1 MDSAK
6 ELLIINTVR
15 ARFGTVVSD
24 AFVSKGEINLSI
36 DKGSL
41 LDVCRFL
48 KSESDLQ
55 INYVSDICGVDY
67 HPETPRFEVVY
78 NLVSVTRKIR
88 LRLKTRLS
96 DGETIDS
103 VTAVWRGADWPER
116 ETYDMYG
123 IVFDNHP
130 NLKRIYMP
138 KDWEGFPLRKDYP
151 LKGYKDQYNPFG
163 EEKKK

>member
-1 MDSAK
+1 VGHPPK
-6 ELLIINTVR
+6 GRV
-15 ARFGTVVSD
+15 G
-24 AFVSKGEINLSI
+24 GEITLCVNKS
-36 DKGSL
+36 GL
-41 LDVCRFL
+41 LDICRFL

-55 INYVSDICGVDY
+55 INYVADICGVDY

-78 NLVSVTRKIR
+78 NLVSITRKIR
-88 LRLKTRLS
+88 LRLKVRLS

-103 VTAVWRGADWPER
+103 VTSMWRGADWPER
-116 ETYDMYG
+116 EAYDMYG
-123 IVFDNHP
+123 IVFDGHP
-130 NLKRIYMP
+130 DLKRIYMP

>member
-6 ELLIINTVR
+6 ELLIINMVR

-24 AFVSKGEINLSI
+24 AFVSRGEINLSI

-55 INYVSDICGVDY
+55 INYVADICGVDY
-67 HPETPRFEVVY
+67 YPETPRFEVVY

-103 VTAVWRGADWPER
+103 VTQVWRGADWPER
-116 ETYDMYG
+116 
-123 IVFDNHP
+123 
-130 NLKRIYMP
+130 NLRHVRNRIRQSSES
-138 KDWEGFPLRKDYP
+138 KTHIHAQGLGRFPFK
-151 LKGYKDQYNPFG
+151 KGLPA
-163 EEKKK
+163 